1 MTTALD
7 RQIDADLA
15 LRAKLH
21 DCCDATVC
29 AAHLMLR
36 ATKYLNDGDRPAAEA
51 LLPVIRAEIE
61 KARP

>member
-1 MTTALD
+1 MTTTD

-15 LRAKLH
+15 LRARLH
-21 DCCDATVC
+21 ECCDATVR

-36 ATKYLNDGDRPAAEA
+36 ATKYLNEGDSEAAVA